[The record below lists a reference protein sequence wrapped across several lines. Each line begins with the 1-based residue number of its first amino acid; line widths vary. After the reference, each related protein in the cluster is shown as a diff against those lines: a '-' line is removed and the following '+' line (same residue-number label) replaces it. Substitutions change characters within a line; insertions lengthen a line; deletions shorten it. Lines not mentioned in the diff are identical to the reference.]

1 MRTPHECPEYDE
13 VIADEIAARRACR
26 RIEKQFPRPNRWRPG
41 RSHHHPPAPESE
53 KHMPENT
60 TTTLTFK
67 RLRETKNTVR
77 FEEETEAGK
86 PPVIG
91 TIYIQK
97 WFIGDAA
104 AMTVAI
110 TPEAK

>member
-26 RIEKQFPRPNRWRPG
+26 RIESQFPRPSRWRPG
-41 RSHHHPPAPESE
+41 RSHHHRPAPKTE
-53 KHMPENT
+53 KHMPDNI
-60 TTTLTFK
+60 TTTLEFK

-77 FEEETEAGK
+77 FEEQTEFGK

-97 WFIGDAA
+97 WFIGDAQNV
-104 AMTVAI
+104 TL
-110 TPEAK
+110 TLEAK

>member
-1 MRTPHECPEYDE
+1 MS
-13 VIADEIAARRACR
+13 
-26 RIEKQFPRPNRWRPG
+26 K
-41 RSHHHPPAPESE
+41 
-53 KHMPENT
+53 NT
-60 TTTLTFK
+60 KSLTFK

-77 FEEETEAGK
+77 FEEETDTGK

-104 AMTVAI
+104 EINVTI
-110 TPEAK
+110 TPEGN

>member
-1 MRTPHECPEYDE
+1 M
-13 VIADEIAARRACR
+13 AD
-26 RIEKQFPRPNRWRPG
+26 
-41 RSHHHPPAPESE
+41 
-53 KHMPENT
+53 T
-60 TTTLTFK
+60 TKTTLNFK

-77 FEEETEAGK
+77 FEEKTEPGK

-97 WFIGDAA
+97 WFIGEAA
-104 AMTVAI
+104 AMTVAL

>member
-41 RSHHHPPAPESE
+41 RSHHHPPALELE
-53 KHMPENT
+53 KHMPENST
-60 TTTLTFK
+60 TKTTLEFK

-77 FEEETEAGK
+77 FEEQTEPGK

-97 WFIGDAA
+97 WFIGDAENVTLT
-104 AMTVAI
+104 M
-110 TPEAK
+110 EAK

>member
-1 MRTPHECPEYDE
+1 
-13 VIADEIAARRACR
+13 
-26 RIEKQFPRPNRWRPG
+26 
-41 RSHHHPPAPESE
+41 
-53 KHMPENT
+53 MPENNN
-60 TTTLTFK
+60 TTTLSFK

-77 FEEETEAGK
+77 FEEQTEPGK

-97 WFIGDAA
+97 WFIGDAE
-104 AMTVAI
+104 AMTVTV